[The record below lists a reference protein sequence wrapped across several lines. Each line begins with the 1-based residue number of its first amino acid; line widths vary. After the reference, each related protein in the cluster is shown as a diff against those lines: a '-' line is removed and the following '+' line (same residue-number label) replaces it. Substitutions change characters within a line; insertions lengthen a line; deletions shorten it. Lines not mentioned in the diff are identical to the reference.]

1 MKLQSGAFGQL
12 GMNETM
18 LLYWTLMEELD
29 YPYAGEIKAMIQKRI
44 EDEKAQQMQ
53 MQQMQEMA
61 MQQTGGMGNAMPQ
74 MQG

>member
-1 MKLQSGAFGQL
+1 
-12 GMNETM
+12 
-18 LLYWTLMEELD
+18 MEELD

-53 MQQMQEMA
+53 MQQMQQMA